1 MLKKLMSF
9 LLVCGLALSGQPARA
24 ADTRPV
30 VVGQGFLADSLDPAN
45 AAAGWAW
52 QAHGVAETL
61 FTVDRQG
68 RAVPNLAESVRR
80 EGDGR
85 WRLSLKPGLR
95 FADGTPL
102 DAGAVKAAFERTIAA
117 NPRARAQTGALGMEV
132 ASATDLLLAPE
143 RAIAAMEPVL
153 AEFPLVIYRVDGD
166 RFVFTGP
173 YQVVEY
179 RRGELVRLAPN
190 PHYRIVVER
199 PPVTIRRLTDPQALA
214 LGLESGELDI
224 AFNLAAE
231 TLPRLKRRSGLTIK
245 GTPVAYQYM
254 LLANTAKAPL
264 DDPRVRQAIDLAID
278 RRDLVTV
285 LGAGEIASGLYPRF
299 MPWSLETPRAVDVV
313 AAEALLD
320 AAGWRRASP
329 GAVRQRDG
337 QALEITLT
345 NYPQRADFLS
355 LTPVVRAQL
364 EAIGMRVRAETVDN
378 ITPHLMQKR
387 FDLAFWTMHTAPG
400 GDGAFALEQYLAS
413 GAPLNVMGYA
423 NARMDGV
430 IDRLRATVD
439 PTARNELVR
448 EATRLVL
455 ADAPMIFLMT
465 PVWQIGLSER
475 VSGYEPYP
483 SDYYIVRSDL
493 LLKP

>member
-1 MLKKLMSF
+1 MMRFVFSV
-9 LLVCGLALSGQPARA
+9 LVACGLALAGSPVQA

-30 VVGQGFLADSLDPAN
+30 VVGQGFLADSLDPASGS
-45 AAAGWAW
+45 AGWAW
-52 QAHGVAETL
+52 QSHGVAETL

-68 RAVPNLAESVRR
+68 RAVPNLAQSVRR
-80 EGDGR
+80 EVDGR
-85 WRLSLKPGLR
+85 WRVTLKPGLR

-102 DAGAVKAAFERTIAA
+102 DATAVKAALDRTIAA
-117 NPRARAQTGALGMEV
+117 NPRARTQTGALTAEV
-132 ASATDLLLAPE
+132 AGATELLLAPE
-143 RAIAAMEPVL
+143 RSIVAMEPVL

-173 YQVVEY
+173 YQLAEY
-179 RRGELVRLAPN
+179 RRGESVRLVPN
-190 PHYRIVVER
+190 PHYRAPSDR

-231 TLPRLKRRSGLTIK
+231 TLPRLQRRAGLTIK

-264 DDPRVRQAIDLAID
+264 DDARVRQAIDVAID
-278 RRDLVTV
+278 RRDLATV
-285 LGAGEIASGLYPRF
+285 LGAGEVASGLYPRF
-299 MPWSLETPRAVDVV
+299 MPWSLDAPRGTDVA

-320 AAGWRRASP
+320 TAGWRRPGP

-337 QALEITLT
+337 KPLEITLT
-345 NYPQRADFLS
+345 NYPQRPDFLS

-400 GDGAFALEQYLAS
+400 GDGAFALEQYLRS
-413 GAPLNVMGYA
+413 DSPLNVMGYA
-423 NARMDGV
+423 NAGMDAT
-430 IDRLRATVD
+430 IDRLRVTGDVA
-439 PTARNELVR
+439 ARNEIVR
-448 EATRLVL
+448 AATRIAI
-455 ADAPMIFLMT
+455 ADAPMIFLLT
-465 PVWQIGLSER
+465 PVWQVGLSAR
-475 VSGYEPYP
+475 VAGYEPSP
-483 SDYYIVRSDL
+483 SDYYIVRDDL